1 VNFIEGLRLALESLW
16 VNKMRSSLTILGVVI
31 GIAAVIT
38 VVAVGQGGQAVLM
51 AELQKIGTNIFAIS
65 VNWQEGEPLGELD
78 FTYQDIAVIKELVP
92 EITYLAPTNYISAV
106 VRGPK
111 DKKPAQVI
119 GTEADYAQ
127 IANVKVVKGRFLS
140 QRPGTTRAV
149 VVLDQALAEE
159 IFGRLDPVGKRITI
173 NNRPVQVIGLTKE
186 EGGFLGIQT
195 IKRIYV
201 PLSFAQDISGQ
212 RVIQQMEGIVANR
225 EKISAA
231 MAKAVIVLERR
242 HNVKDRYKAISL
254 EEQMKIAGKITG
266 IITLIIGAVAGIS
279 LLVGGI
285 GVMNIMLV
293 SVTER
298 TREIGIRLALGARR
312 KDILKQF
319 LIEAIVLCLAGGLLG
334 IIIGAGGSML
344 VARLAKWPPLI
355 SFGTVLIAFAFS
367 AAIGI
372 FFGLYPAGRAAKMNP
387 IEALR
392 QE

>member
-1 VNFIEGLRLALESLW
+1 MSLIEGLRLALESLW

-51 AELQKIGTNIFAIS
+51 AELQKIGTNVFAIY
-65 VNWQEGEPLGELD
+65 VNWQEGEPLGEHD
-78 FTYQDIAVIKELVP
+78 FTFQDIAVIKELAP
-92 EITYLAPTNYISAV
+92 EITYLAPTYYIPAV

-127 IANVKVVKGRFLS
+127 VANVKVVRGRFLS
-140 QRPGTTRAV
+140 QGTGTTRAV
-149 VVLDQALAEE
+149 AVLDQALAGE

-173 NNRPVQVIGLTKE
+173 NNRPAQVIGLTKE
-186 EGGFLGIQT
+186 ESGFLGIQT
-195 IKRIYV
+195 SKRIYV
-201 PLSFAQDISGQ
+201 PLNFAQDISGQ
-212 RVIQQMEGIVANR
+212 RLIQQLEGMASNQ

-231 MAKAVIVLERR
+231 MAKAVKVLERR
-242 HNVKDRYKAISL
+242 HNAKDRYKAISL

-312 KDILKQF
+312 KDVLKQF
-319 LIEAIVLCLAGGLLG
+319 LIEAVVLCLAGGLLG
-334 IIIGAGGSML
+334 VVIGAGGSVL

-367 AAIGI
+367 VAIGI